1 MPHQC
6 LKCGLIFE
14 EGSAQLLKGCP
25 DCGGNRFFFTKEPLD
40 ENERRAKEENVSKDI
55 NSVLI
60 DIITEENPD
69 LVDKEGKWVKI
80 KPKDVRKVIKKH
92 LTKEKRMESEKK
104 EDINILTDDDYRSE
118 KIEEIQAQSDYSDK
132 PETIKIERP
141 GSYKIDL
148 KGLLEEEPIII
159 QKDGSYTI
167 HLPSLFKMANIR
179 IRRYIKIRAEANPY
193 DPEWEEY
200 FTQREKY
207 RKEVKTFLSRNC
219 TLQTT
224 WLPGD

>member
-6 LKCGLIFE
+6 LKCGKIFE

-25 DCGGNRFFFTKEPLD
+25 DCSGNRFFFTKEPLD
-40 ENERRAKEENVSKDI
+40 EKQRAAITEEVGKDI
-55 NSVLI
+55 NSAIMNLMGSEGENLI
-60 DIITEENPD
+60 EKQGD
-69 LVDKEGKWVKI
+69 WVKI

-104 EDINILTDDDYRSE
+104 EDIDILTDDDYRSE

-132 PETIKIERP
+132 PETINIERP

-167 HLPSLFKMANIR
+167 HLPSLFKMIN
-179 IRRYIKIRAEANPY
+179 N
-193 DPEWEEY
+193 
-200 FTQREKY
+200 EK
-207 RKEVKTFLSRNC
+207 
-219 TLQTT
+219 
-224 WLPGD
+224 

>member
-6 LKCGLIFE
+6 LKCGKIFE

-25 DCGGNRFFFTKEPLD
+25 DCSGNRFFFTKEPLD
-40 ENERRAKEENVSKDI
+40 EKQRAAITEEVGKDI
-55 NSVLI
+55 NSAIMNLMGSEGENLI
-60 DIITEENPD
+60 EKQGD
-69 LVDKEGKWVKI
+69 WVKI

-92 LTKEKRMESEKK
+92 LTKEKRKESEKK
-104 EDINILTDDDYRSE
+104 EDIDILTDDDYRSE

-132 PETIKIERP
+132 PETINIERP

-167 HLPSLFKMANIR
+167 HLPSLFKMINS
-179 IRRYIKIRAEANPY
+179 
-193 DPEWEEY
+193 
-200 FTQREKY
+200 EK
-207 RKEVKTFLSRNC
+207 
-219 TLQTT
+219 
-224 WLPGD
+224 

>member
-80 KPKDVRKVIKKH
+80 KPKDVRKAMEQHLPENKIKAD
-92 LTKEKRMESEKK
+92 KK
-104 EDINILTDDDYRSE
+104 ENIDIITDDSYRKEAIE
-118 KIEEIQAQSDYSDK
+118 KIESEMEEPPT
-132 PETIKIERP
+132 PETIDIEQP
-141 GSYKIDL
+141 GKYKIDL

-167 HLPSLFKMANIR
+167 HLPSVFKMID
-179 IRRYIKIRAEANPY
+179 KG
-193 DPEWEEY
+193 
-200 FTQREKY
+200 K
-207 RKEVKTFLSRNC
+207 KE
-219 TLQTT
+219 
-224 WLPGD
+224 